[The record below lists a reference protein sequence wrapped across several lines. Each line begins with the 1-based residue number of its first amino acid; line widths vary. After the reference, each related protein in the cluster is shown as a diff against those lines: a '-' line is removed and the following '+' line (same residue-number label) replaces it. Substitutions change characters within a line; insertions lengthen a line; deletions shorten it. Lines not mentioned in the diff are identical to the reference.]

1 MSRRSQLFLF
11 SLVNTY
17 ISYERAT
24 ESLMKSSAAALL
36 VLVALGSVV
45 AAEVGQNMHSWV
57 IRIPSLLLSCCFLA
71 VFIRIRKWPWCR
83 PGPYGGCPEH
93 NAALT
98 LPSLSINHDQF

>member
-71 VFIRIRKWPWCR
+71 VFIRIPKWPWCR
-83 PGPYGGCPEH
+83 PIWGMPRAQCSS
-93 NAALT
+93 NASF
-98 LPSLSINHDQF
+98 PFDQP